1 MFFAEYL
8 IESALSLQQS
18 NSFQVSFFIQR
29 LYSQVNS
36 DTSGM
41 PDSDSDR
48 QILSLEEPS
57 MVHTKEYNK
66 LILHELSFFL

>member
-36 DTSGM
+36 DTKVVCRTLTQTAKS
-41 PDSDSDR
+41 
-48 QILSLEEPS
+48 
-57 MVHTKEYNK
+57 
-66 LILHELSFFL
+66 